1 MLSSLSGPCSS
12 SQLQKIQI
20 SRYELST
27 NTTRTETGRSQ
38 RRSCMGSWPRP
49 SRRLGRI
56 PASAN
61 FRRPLRTLTWMGTG
75 WSILTSS
82 RTCWPSW
89 NKETR
94 MLFQLIILKSDL
106 NIVFMF
112 TIYTKILQTL
122 LYQSVN
128 TQTKMKL
135 LSSQKHT
142 HSLLD
147 QAFDC

>member
-1 MLSSLSGPCSS
+1 
-12 SQLQKIQI
+12 
-20 SRYELST
+20 
-27 NTTRTETGRSQ
+27 
-38 RRSCMGSWPRP
+38 
-49 SRRLGRI
+49 
-56 PASAN
+56 
-61 FRRPLRTLTWMGTG
+61 
-75 WSILTSS
+75 
-82 RTCWPSW
+82 
-89 NKETR
+89 